1 MTKKKET
8 VVKET
13 RKRQLIKNET
23 VRALLYGLG
32 LAAWVFAAFTVVQ
45 IICVLIARALFSNE
59 ILAKPISNLIFSA
72 VTYVVAV
79 AVIIFVPWKL
89 IKLKTT
95 RDELGLRGLPTWT
108 DILMAPLGLIVT
120 MFGAGI
126 LMLIMKWLIPGI
138 NLEQEQDVGFNNLI
152 GRAEM
157 IEGFIALVIIAPIA
171 EELIFRGWLYGK
183 LRARMTA
190 VSAIIICSA
199 LFGILHGQWNVGIT
213 VFAMSV
219 VMCLIRE
226 LTGTIWSGILV
237 HMLKNGIAF
246 YLLYVVMM

>member
-1 MTKKKET
+1 M
-8 VVKET
+8 
-13 RKRQLIKNET
+13 
-23 VRALLYGLG
+23 
-32 LAAWVFAAFTVVQ
+32 
-45 IICVLIARALFSNE
+45 
-59 ILAKPISNLIFSA
+59 
-72 VTYVVAV
+72 
-79 AVIIFVPWKL
+79 
-89 IKLKTT
+89 
-95 RDELGLRGLPTWT
+95 
-108 DILMAPLGLIVT
+108 T

-190 VSAIIICSA
+190 VSAIIICSV